1 MFDESFQVFVGVYCF
16 FILACFSLHLASGDI
31 SENPSNVLET
41 TGVPAPV
48 IYVAIML
55 GVGLVAVLM
64 AGVGVLISTQ
74 LSTSSY
80 RLKIAVFIM
89 FNSWLVLAS
98 LLGILIIAGY
108 VLDTFFSVVGIVLYA
123 FVIALVWVSV
133 PRRVNIL
140 K

>member
-1 MFDESFQVFVGVYCF
+1 MSRSKFLWASIVF
-16 FILACFSLHLASGDI
+16 FILGCFSLHLASSDI
-31 SENPSNVLET
+31 SENPSNLLET
-41 TGVPAPV
+41 TGVPAAV

-55 GVGLVAVLM
+55 GVGLVAVFM

-108 VLDTFFSVVGIVLYA
+108 VLDTFFSVVGVVLYA
-123 FVIALVWVSV
+123 LVIGLVWVSV
-133 PRRVNIL
+133 PRRVYIL

>member
-1 MFDESFQVFVGVYCF
+1 MNRSKFLWASIVF
-16 FILACFSLHLASGDI
+16 FILGCFSLHLASSDI
-31 SENPSNVLET
+31 SEDPSNLLAT
-41 TGVPAPV
+41 RGVPAAV

-55 GVGLVAVLM
+55 GVGLVAVFM

-133 PRRVNIL
+133 PRRVYIL

>member
-1 MFDESFQVFVGVYCF
+1 MNRSKFLWASIVF
-16 FILACFSLHLASGDI
+16 FILGCFSLHLASSDI
-31 SENPSNVLET
+31 SEDPSNLLAT
-41 TGVPAPV
+41 RGVPAAV

-55 GVGLVAVLM
+55 GVGLVAVFM

-108 VLDTFFSVVGIVLYA
+108 VLDTFFSVVGVVLYA

>member
-1 MFDESFQVFVGVYCF
+1 
-16 FILACFSLHLASGDI
+16 
-31 SENPSNVLET
+31 
-41 TGVPAPV
+41 
-48 IYVAIML
+48 ML
-55 GVGLVAVLM
+55 GIGLVAVLM

-108 VLDTFFSVVGIVLYA
+108 VLDTFFSGVGVVLYA
-123 FVIALVWVSV
+123 LVIGLVWVSV
-133 PRRVNIL
+133 PRRVYIL

>member
-1 MFDESFQVFVGVYCF
+1 MNRSKFLWASIVF
-16 FILACFSLHLASGDI
+16 FILGCFSLHLASSDI
-31 SENPSNVLET
+31 FENPSNLLET
-41 TGVPAPV
+41 TGVPAAV

-55 GVGLVAVLM
+55 GVGLVAVFM

-108 VLDTFFSVVGIVLYA
+108 VLDTFFSVVGVVLYA